1 MVYQSCVFVLVKDVS
16 WNPESKEFKDVR
28 MIGDHH
34 IFVDSYV
41 ESLVLLDKAANS
53 AVTYYGE

>member
-41 ESLVLLDKAANS
+41 ESLVLLDKATNG
-53 AVTYYGE
+53 AVSY